1 MDYWFVYRGIILEFL
16 AELYVFY
23 ALCTRSLS
31 RRPHFGLRAM
41 LGTVGMLLL
50 GLGVAFAYLFV
61 GMSALGRIALYLL
74 LFAVSTAH
82 VALCFDEEYTSI
94 LLCCSIAYAAQN
106 LVYKLFLVFFTAIES
121 VRWTDAWGD
130 SFDLIYHIVYYAF
143 FALAALC
150 AYRLFLKK
158 ITQMTARLNR
168 KMLRL
173 SLLTLLVTL
182 VICSFQDVAA
192 MRLSVGRENHFE
204 QLDLLIL
211 RQTGNLLSI
220 VACIGVLLLA
230 SRTLEHEELREEVAY
245 LQHAIRQ
252 SELQYEISK
261 DTIGMINIKCH
272 DMKYKLATL
281 VQENTEQSK
290 DLIEDIN
297 RTISIYD
304 AQIETNNKLL
314 NVLLTEKSLYCEQNG
329 INFSCMA
336 NGEKLGFMTDGDLY
350 CLFGNIVDNAL
361 EAVRGISDKEKRV
374 INLTVVSHG
383 DLLIIR
389 EDNYFDGTL
398 SFSDR
403 LPVTTKDDR
412 AYHGFGM
419 RSIRMIANKYG
430 GELTVSASDNMF
442 HLSIVFPLQ
451 CAE

>member
-23 ALCTRSLS
+23 ALCTLSLN
-31 RRPHFGLRAM
+31 RRPHFWLRAV
-41 LGTVGMLLL
+41 LGGVGMLTL
-50 GLGVAFAYLFV
+50 GLGVAFAYLFI
-61 GMSALGRIALYLL
+61 GTSALGRIALYLL

-82 VALCFDEEYTSI
+82 IVLCFDEPYSSI

-121 VRWTDAWGD
+121 MRWTDAWGD
-130 SFDLIYHIVYYAF
+130 SFDLIYHIMYYAF
-143 FALAALC
+143 FTLTAFG

-158 ITQMTARLNR
+158 ITRMTARLNQ
-168 KMLRL
+168 KMLLL

-220 VACIGVLLLA
+220 IACIGVLLLA

-290 DLIEDIN
+290 NLIEDIN

-350 CLFGNIVDNAL
+350 CLFGNIIDNAL

-383 DLLIIR
+383 DLLVIR
-389 EDNYFDGTL
+389 EDNYYDGTL
-398 SFSDR
+398 LFADR
-403 LPVTTKDDR
+403 LPVTTKGDR

-430 GELTVSASDNMF
+430 GELTVTASDEMF

-451 CAE
+451 CTE